1 MAVEEGGLAVLL
13 LSLARH
19 GLNIPNHLQGIAQPV
34 GAPT

>member
-1 MAVEEGGLAVLL
+1 MAVEEGSLAVLL

-19 GLNIPNHLQGIAQPV
+19 GLNMPNHLQGIAQPV

>member
-1 MAVEEGGLAVLL
+1 MAVEEGGFAVLL